1 MNEYLLQFE
10 LRSDT
15 KGYEK
20 TDLKEWREVIEQ
32 SIEHFNDNGSE
43 FSDERHLDLKTIN
56 EKDFYV
62 QLQTRLYWDDENRSF
77 YNRAGALSRYLKV
90 HGMKKLSSP
99 HGKMFTINVINKH
112 IDPKIQKI
120 KDLKQ
125 ETIELKQKTIELKQ
139 KIFKKMGEKIYVDHK
154 NKSIL
159 IPKEWMDYYCIKFY
173 GVQKK
178 ESTES

>member
-10 LRSDT
+10 LRPDT
-15 KGYEK
+15 KEFEK
-20 TDLKEWREVIEQ
+20 TDLKEWKDVIEQ

-43 FSDERHLDLKTIN
+43 FNDERHLDLKAIN

-62 QLQTRLYWDDENRSF
+62 QLQTRLYWDDAKRSF
-77 YNRAGALSRYLKV
+77 YNRVGALSRYLKM

-99 HGKMFTINVINKH
+99 HGKLFTLNLINKQ
-112 IDPKIQKI
+112 IDPKVQKR
-120 KDLKQ
+120 KQLKQ
-125 ETIELKQKTIELKQ
+125 ETLKS
-139 KIFKKMGEKIYVDHK
+139 GEIYVDRK

-173 GVQKK
+173 EVQKK